1 MPAPLGTPEPLFA
14 NGEIEPLRNARIGYS
29 PAAVNAKNCPRC
41 QAPNQ
46 PQAAACY
53 HCGQPFPP
61 AQQSHPGYAQQG
73 QPPQAP
79 PQQGH
84 GQPGYAPPQGSQP
97 GYAPPQ
103 QGSQPGYG
111 QQPQGQQ
118 TQGHQLGQ
126 QPQAPAVTQG
136 GVPKSTM
143 ALSSAEAMQAL
154 SLAGLSS
161 PGTPGASAPGSSP
174 GRPVAGEITIGRD
187 PSNTI
192 VLENPVV
199 SARHAKITRNPQGGL
214 LVQDL
219 GSTNGT
225 YLRGE
230 RISQRVVSLQDD
242 IYLGSAPLRMS
253 DPRVAGLILIV
264 NRPPQKGQPFV
275 IGSDPGCDVTIHDS
289 QVAPRHCQITEIPN
303 GFQVQDM
310 GSPNGTSIDN
320 ASFRIQTANA
330 QPSSTVLLGG
340 FVLPLQMLQRMIENS
355 KGEGSV
361 MAMAEAAVQGLNL
374 DKPVV
379 TIGRAPGNDL
389 VLPHPSVSSRHAQI
403 SKQPDGKFQ
412 IRDLGSTNGTYL
424 NGVRIPASAVAG
436 AGDRVTVGAVT
447 LLLGARGIEGAQ
459 RAKVR
464 LDLMQIGLTV
474 KDRSSGKPRSLL
486 ENINMS
492 IFPGELI
499 GMLGPSGAGKSTLL
513 MTVLGI
519 IRPTSGGVLLN
530 GKPLFQ
536 QYESFRT
543 NVGYVPQDDIVHP
556 ELTVREALRYACKLR
571 LPAGTSAKHIDE
583 SIDATLKE
591 VGLYEQRDLRIGSA
605 EQKVLSGGQR
615 RRVNLAV
622 ELVTDP
628 SLLILDEPTS
638 GLSWTDAADVISTL
652 RRLADN
658 GRTIVVTIHQPDYQE
673 YEKFDSVTI
682 LGRGGKLLFFGPPS
696 PDSYDFFGAA
706 PGKPR
711 EMFDHLEQLPADQW
725 REKYHQTETYRRFV
739 VERAGNAQAQS
750 GGAPPKPRARSSLR
764 QFPVLLGR
772 SIKLT
777 LRNRVALVLLL
788 IQAPLLG
795 VLIGLTTGGAT
806 SFLVPMFGCS
816 TSEETVDQCAGVDDR
831 IACDLERRMA
841 VAHISEPPHA
851 DERVKDP
858 RTALL
863 AMLMALFL
871 PMIIASSNVLVAERT
886 VYERER
892 LAGLN
897 ILPYVTARL
906 WVLFLLGGVVVVL
919 HVPLAWA
926 LCGLKGNLLKYM
938 FVGFLTTSTG
948 AAMGMA
954 LSASVTN
961 PVSALW
967 GINFLVI
974 PQLLFAGSISRLQD
988 LTAVLSW
995 LTATR
1000 YGLEALTSV
1009 DLAARDELA
1018 PCQVD
1023 RYLENMPNF
1032 FNGHSGM
1039 SGFVADY
1046 PLIFATVG
1054 MGVLMF
1060 GAFVL
1065 TSVLLKMK
1073 DK

>member
-1 MPAPLGTPEPLFA
+1 M
-14 NGEIEPLRNARIGYS
+14 
-29 PAAVNAKNCPRC
+29 NAKTCPRC
-41 QAPNQ
+41 QTPN
-46 PQAAACY
+46 PPNAGACY
-53 HCGQPFPP
+53 NCGHQF
-61 AQQSHPGYAQQG
+61 G
-73 QPPQAP
+73 AP
-79 PQQGH
+79 PQQ
-84 GQPGYAPPQGSQP
+84 PGYPPQQSQP
-97 GYAPPQ
+97 GYP
-103 QGSQPGYG
+103 SQPGQSYPGQPGQPSHPGPQGQPSHPG
-111 QQPQGQQ
+111 QQP
-118 TQGHQLGQ
+118 
-126 QPQAPAVTQG
+126 AG

-143 ALSSAEAMQAL
+143 ALSSEDAMAAL
-154 SLAGLSS
+154 SAAGI
-161 PGTPGASAPGSSP
+161 SAPGQGP
-174 GRPVAGEITIGRD
+174 AAQGQRPSEITIGRD

-199 SARHAKITRNPQGGL
+199 SARHARITRNPQGGF
-214 LVQDL
+214 LVEDL

-230 RISQRVVSLQDD
+230 RITQRVVTLQDD

-253 DPRVAGLILIV
+253 DPRVARLIIEV
-264 NRPPQKGQPFV
+264 HRPPQKGQPFV
-275 IGSDPGCDVTIHDS
+275 IGSDPQCDVTIHDP
-289 QVAPRHCQITEIPN
+289 QVAARHCQLTELPN
-303 GFQVQDM
+303 GFYQVQDM

-320 ASFRIQTANA
+320 ASFRIQQANA
-330 QPSSTVLLGG
+330 QPSSTILLGG
-340 FVLPLQMLQRMIENS
+340 FVLPLQMLQRMIEES

-374 DKPVV
+374 DKPRI

-389 VLPHPSVSSRHAQI
+389 VLPHPSVSGRHAQVD
-403 SKQPDGKFQ
+403 KQQDGKFQ
-412 IRDLGSTNGTYL
+412 VRDLGSTNGTFL
-424 NGVRIPASAVAG
+424 NGVRISTAVAG
-436 AGDRVTVGAVT
+436 PGDRVTVGAVT

-464 LDLMQIGLTV
+464 LDLIQIGLTV
-474 KDRSSGKPRSLL
+474 KDRTTGGPLKLL
-486 ENINMS
+486 DNVNMS

-513 MTVLGI
+513 MTVLGT
-519 IRPTSGGVLLN
+519 IRPTEGGVLLN

-571 LPAGTSAKHIDE
+571 LPSGTSKKHIEE
-583 SIDATLKE
+583 SIEATLKE
-591 VGLYEQRDLRIGSA
+591 VGLWEQRDQRIGSA
-605 EQKVLSGGQR
+605 ENKLLSGGQR

-673 YEKFDSVTI
+673 YEKFDSVCI

-706 PGKPR
+706 HGKPR
-711 EMFDHLEQLPADQW
+711 EMFDHLEQLPPDQW
-725 REKYHQTETYRRFV
+725 REKFHQTETYRRFV
-739 VERAGNAQAQS
+739 QERAGNAQADS
-750 GGAPPKPRARSSLR
+750 GGAPPKPRARSSFR

-772 SIKLT
+772 SLKLT
-777 LRNRVALVLLL
+777 LRNKVALSLLL
-788 IQAPLLG
+788 IQAPLLAI
-795 VLIGLTTGGAT
+795 LIGLTTGGAT
-806 SFLVPMFGCS
+806 SFQVPMFGCS
-816 TSEETVDQCAGVDDR
+816 TRDDAVDQCEGLDDR
-831 IACDLERRMA
+831 LACDPERRMQIA
-841 VAHISEPPHA
+841 ARLPDLDTPHE
-851 DERVKDP
+851 DDRVKDP

-871 PMIIASSNVLVAERT
+871 PMIIASSNVLVSERT
-886 VYERER
+886 IYQRER

-897 ILPYVTARL
+897 ILPYVMARL
-906 WVLFLLGGVVVVL
+906 FVLFMLGGVVVL
-919 HVPLAWA
+919 FHVPIAYF
-926 LCGLKGNLLKYM
+926 LCDLNGAPDLVGNVINLGKYM
-938 FVGFLTTSTG
+938 FVGFLTTSTA

-954 LSASVTN
+954 LSASVSN

-988 LTAVLSW
+988 LTGVLSW

-1009 DLAARDELA
+1009 DLRAREELA
-1018 PCQVD
+1018 DCQVE

-1032 FNGHSGM
+1032 FNDPDALIG
-1039 SGFVADY
+1039 GFVTDF
-1046 PLIFATVG
+1046 PLVFAALG
-1054 MGVLMF
+1054 MGALT
-1060 GAFVL
+1060 FVSFLL
-1065 TSVLLKMK
+1065 TSILLKMK

>member
-1 MPAPLGTPEPLFA
+1 M
-14 NGEIEPLRNARIGYS
+14 
-29 PAAVNAKNCPRC
+29 NAKICPRC
-41 QAPNQ
+41 QTPNPPTGQ
-46 PQAAACY
+46 ACY
-53 HCGQPFPP
+53 NCGTPL
-61 AQQSHPGYAQQG
+61 AA
-73 QPPQAP
+73 
-79 PQQGH
+79 
-84 GQPGYAPPQGSQP
+84 
-97 GYAPPQ
+97 APPQ
-103 QGSQPGYG
+103 QGSQPGYPPQG
-111 QQPQGQQ
+111 SQPGYPPQQPS
-118 TQGHQLGQ
+118 
-126 QPQAPAVTQG
+126 QG
-136 GVPKSTM
+136 GAVPKSTM
-143 ALSSAEAMQAL
+143 ALSSEDAMAAL
-154 SLAGLSS
+154 SAAGIGAP
-161 PGTPGASAPGSSP
+161 PGQPAPGSHS
-174 GRPVAGEITIGRD
+174 GSGGGSQAGEITIGRD
-187 PSNTI
+187 PSNVI
-192 VLENPVV
+192 VFENPVV
-199 SARHAKITRNPQGGL
+199 SARHAKIVRNAQGGL

-230 RISQRVVSLQDD
+230 RIQQRVVTLQDD
-242 IYLGSAPLRMS
+242 IYLGSAQLRMS
-253 DPRVAGLILIV
+253 DPRVAGLIISV

-275 IGSDPGCDVTIHDS
+275 IGSDPSCDVSIYDP
-289 QVAPRHCQITEIPN
+289 QVAPRHCQLVETP
-303 GFQVQDM
+303 GGYQVQDM
-310 GSPNGTSIDN
+310 GSPNGTAIDN
-320 ASFRIQTANA
+320 ASFRIQQASANA
-330 QPSSTVLLGG
+330 TSTLLLGN
-340 FVLPLQMLQRMIENS
+340 FVLPLQLLARLMEEGR
-355 KGEGSV
+355 GEGSV
-361 MAMAEAAVQGLNL
+361 MQMAEAAVQGLNM
-374 DKPVV
+374 DKPVI

-389 VLPHPSVSSRHAQI
+389 TLPHPSVSGRHAEI
-403 SKQPDGKFQ
+403 RKQQDGRFLV
-412 IRDLGSTNGTYL
+412 RDVGSTNGTYV
-424 NGVRIPASAVAG
+424 NGVRISQHVAG
-436 AGDRVTVGAVT
+436 PGDRVTVGAVT
-447 LLLGARGIEGAQ
+447 LLLGQRGIEGAQ

-464 LDLMQIGLTV
+464 LDLVQVALTV
-474 KDRSSGKPRSLL
+474 KDRSTGAPRNLL

-519 IRPTSGGVLLN
+519 LRPTGGGVLLN

-571 LPAGTSAKHIDE
+571 LPSGTSSKHIEE

-591 VGLYEQRDLRIGSA
+591 VGLWDQRDLRIGSP

-673 YEKFDSVTI
+673 YEKFDVVTI

-696 PDSYDFFGAA
+696 PDSYEFFGAT

-725 REKYHQTETYRRFV
+725 REKFHQTETYRRFV

-750 GGAPPKPRARSSLR
+750 GGAPPKPRARSSFR

-772 SIKLT
+772 SFKLT
-777 LRNRVALVLLL
+777 FRNRSALMMLI
-788 IQAPLLG
+788 IQAPLLA

-806 SFLVPMFGCS
+806 AFEVPMFGCS
-816 TSEETVDQCAGVDDR
+816 TREGAVDQCAGIDDR
-831 IACDLERRMA
+831 VACDPERRMA
-841 VAHISEPPHA
+841 ISTRLPDLETPHEG
-851 DERVKDP
+851 ERVKDP

-897 ILPYVTARL
+897 ILPYVIARMI
-906 WVLFLLGGVVVVL
+906 VLFFLGGVVVIL
-919 HVPLAWA
+919 HVPIAYFMCDLDAA
-926 LCGLKGNLLKYM
+926 SGVDMVINLGKYM
-938 FVGFLTTSTG
+938 YVGFLTTSTA

-954 LSASVTN
+954 LSAAVTN
-961 PVSALW
+961 PVTALW

-974 PQLLFAGSISRLQD
+974 PQLLFAGSISRLQGA
-988 LTAVLSW
+988 TQVFSW
-995 LTATR
+995 VTSTR
-1000 YGLEALTSV
+1000 FGLEALTSV
-1009 DLAARDELA
+1009 DLTARDELLD
-1018 PCQVD
+1018 CQRE
-1023 RYLENMPNF
+1023 RYLENLPNF
-1032 FNGHSGM
+1032 FNDPDALLG
-1039 SGFVADY
+1039 GFVTKF
-1046 PLIFATVG
+1046 PLVFATIG
-1054 MGVLMF
+1054 MGVLAF
-1060 GAFVL
+1060 GAFFL
-1065 TSVLLKMK
+1065 TSLLLKLK
-1073 DK
+1073 DKN

>member
-1 MPAPLGTPEPLFA
+1 
-14 NGEIEPLRNARIGYS
+14 
-29 PAAVNAKNCPRC
+29 VNAKICPRC
-41 QAPNQ
+41 QTPNPPTAQ
-46 PQAAACY
+46 ACY
-53 HCGQPFPP
+53 NCGTPLG
-61 AQQSHPGYAQQG
+61 AV
-73 QPPQAP
+73 
-79 PQQGH
+79 
-84 GQPGYAPPQGSQP
+84 PPQGSQP
-97 GYAPPQ
+97 GQPHP
-103 QGSQPGYG
+103 GSQPGYG
-111 QQPQGQQ
+111 QQPS
-118 TQGHQLGQ
+118 
-126 QPQAPAVTQG
+126 QG
-136 GVPKSTM
+136 GGPVPKSTM
-143 ALSSAEAMQAL
+143 ALSSEDAMAAL
-154 SLAGLSS
+154 SAAGISGPGQPS
-161 PGTPGASAPGSSP
+161 PGSHAGSGGGSQ
-174 GRPVAGEITIGRD
+174 AGEITIGRD
-187 PSNTI
+187 PTNVI
-192 VLENPVV
+192 VFENPVV
-199 SARHAKITRNPQGGL
+199 SARHAKITRNAQGGL

-230 RISQRVVSLQDD
+230 RIQQRVVTLQDD
-242 IYLGSAPLRMS
+242 IYLGSAQLRMS
-253 DPRVAGLILIV
+253 DPRVAGLIIAV

-275 IGSDPGCDVTIHDS
+275 IGSDASCDVTIYDP
-289 QVAPRHCQITEIPN
+289 QVAPRHCQLVETP
-303 GFQVQDM
+303 GGYQVQDM
-310 GSPNGTSIDN
+310 GSPNGTAIDN
-320 ASFRIQTANA
+320 ASFRIQQATANA
-330 QPSSTVLLGG
+330 TSTLVLGS
-340 FVLPLQMLQRMIENS
+340 FVLPLQLLARLMEEGR
-355 KGEGSV
+355 GEGSV
-361 MAMAEAAVQGLNL
+361 MQMAEAAVQGLNM
-374 DKPVV
+374 DKPVI

-389 VLPHPSVSSRHAQI
+389 TLPHPSVSGRHAEI
-403 SKQPDGKFQ
+403 RKQQDGRFLV
-412 IRDLGSTNGTYL
+412 RDLGSTNGTYV
-424 NGVRIPASAVAG
+424 NGVRISQHVAG
-436 AGDRVTVGAVT
+436 PGDRVTVGAVT
-447 LLLGARGIEGAQ
+447 LLLGQRGIEGAQ

-464 LDLMQIGLTV
+464 LDLVQVALTV
-474 KDRSSGKPRSLL
+474 KDRSTGNPRNLL

-519 IRPTSGGVLLN
+519 LRPTQGGVLLN

-571 LPAGTSAKHIDE
+571 LPSGTSSKHIEE

-591 VGLYEQRDLRIGSA
+591 VGLWDQRDLRIGSP

-673 YEKFDSVTI
+673 YEKFDVVTI

-696 PDSYDFFGAA
+696 PDSYEFFGAT

-725 REKYHQTETYRRFV
+725 REKFHQTETYRRFV

-750 GGAPPKPRARSSLR
+750 GGAPPKPRARSSFR

-772 SIKLT
+772 SFKLT
-777 LRNRVALVLLL
+777 FRNRSALMMLI
-788 IQAPLLG
+788 IQAPLLA

-806 SFLVPMFGCS
+806 AFEVPMFGCS
-816 TSEETVDQCAGVDDR
+816 TREGAVDQCEGIDDR
-831 IACDLERRMA
+831 VACDPERRMA
-841 VAHISEPPHA
+841 ISTRLPDLETPHEG
-851 DERVKDP
+851 ERVKDP

-897 ILPYVTARL
+897 ILPYVIARMI
-906 WVLFLLGGVVVVL
+906 VLFFLGGVVVVL
-919 HVPLAWA
+919 HVPIAYFMCDLDAA
-926 LCGLKGNLLKYM
+926 SGVDMVINLGKYM
-938 FVGFLTTSTG
+938 YVGFLTTSTA

-954 LSASVTN
+954 LSAAVTN
-961 PVSALW
+961 PVTALW

-988 LTAVLSW
+988 ATAVFSW
-995 LTATR
+995 VTSTR
-1000 YGLEALTSV
+1000 FGLEALTTV
-1009 DLAARDELA
+1009 DLTAREELLD
-1018 PCQVD
+1018 CQRE

-1032 FNGHSGM
+1032 FNDPDALLG
-1039 SGFVADY
+1039 GFVTEF
-1046 PLIFATVG
+1046 PLVFATIG
-1054 MGVLMF
+1054 MGSL
-1060 GAFVL
+1060 AFFAFFL
-1065 TSVLLKMK
+1065 TSLLLKLK
-1073 DK
+1073 DKN

>member
-1 MPAPLGTPEPLFA
+1 
-14 NGEIEPLRNARIGYS
+14 
-29 PAAVNAKNCPRC
+29 VNAKICPRC
-41 QAPNQ
+41 QTPNPPTGQ
-46 PQAAACY
+46 ACY
-53 HCGQPFPP
+53 NCGTPL
-61 AQQSHPGYAQQG
+61 AA
-73 QPPQAP
+73 
-79 PQQGH
+79 
-84 GQPGYAPPQGSQP
+84 
-97 GYAPPQ
+97 APPQ
-103 QGSQPGYG
+103 QGSQPGYPPQG
-111 QQPQGQQ
+111 SQPGYPPQQPS
-118 TQGHQLGQ
+118 
-126 QPQAPAVTQG
+126 QG
-136 GVPKSTM
+136 GAVPKSTM
-143 ALSSAEAMQAL
+143 ALSSEDAMAAL
-154 SLAGLSS
+154 SAAGIGAP
-161 PGTPGASAPGSSP
+161 PGQPAPGSHS
-174 GRPVAGEITIGRD
+174 GSGGGSQAGEITIGRD
-187 PSNTI
+187 PSNVI
-192 VLENPVV
+192 VFENPVV
-199 SARHAKITRNPQGGL
+199 SARHAKIVRNAQGGL

-230 RISQRVVSLQDD
+230 RIQQRVVTLQDD
-242 IYLGSAPLRMS
+242 IYLGSAQLRMS
-253 DPRVAGLILIV
+253 DPRVAGLIISV

-275 IGSDPGCDVTIHDS
+275 IGSDPSCDVSIYDP
-289 QVAPRHCQITEIPN
+289 QVAPRHCQLVETP
-303 GFQVQDM
+303 GGYQVQDM
-310 GSPNGTSIDN
+310 GSPNGTAIDN
-320 ASFRIQTANA
+320 ASFRIQQASANA
-330 QPSSTVLLGG
+330 TSTLLLGN
-340 FVLPLQMLQRMIENS
+340 FVLPLQLLARLMEEGR
-355 KGEGSV
+355 GEGSV
-361 MAMAEAAVQGLNL
+361 MQMAEAAVQGLNM
-374 DKPVV
+374 DKPVI

-389 VLPHPSVSSRHAQI
+389 TLPHPSVSGRHAEI
-403 SKQPDGKFQ
+403 RKQQDGRFLV
-412 IRDLGSTNGTYL
+412 RDVGSTNGTYV
-424 NGVRIPASAVAG
+424 NGVRISQHVAG
-436 AGDRVTVGAVT
+436 PGDRVTVGAVT
-447 LLLGARGIEGAQ
+447 LLLGQRGIEGAQ

-464 LDLMQIGLTV
+464 LDLVQVALTV
-474 KDRSSGKPRSLL
+474 KDRSTGAPRNLL

-519 IRPTSGGVLLN
+519 LRPTGGGVLLN

-571 LPAGTSAKHIDE
+571 LPSGTSSKHIEE

-591 VGLYEQRDLRIGSA
+591 VGLWDQRDLRIGSP

-673 YEKFDSVTI
+673 YEKFDVVTI

-696 PDSYDFFGAA
+696 PDSYEFFGAT

-725 REKYHQTETYRRFV
+725 REKFHQTETYRRFV

-750 GGAPPKPRARSSLR
+750 GGAPPKPRARSSFR

-772 SIKLT
+772 SFKLT
-777 LRNRVALVLLL
+777 FRNRSALMMLI
-788 IQAPLLG
+788 IQAPLLA

-806 SFLVPMFGCS
+806 AFEVPMFGCS
-816 TSEETVDQCAGVDDR
+816 TREGAVDQCAGIDDR
-831 IACDLERRMA
+831 VACDPERRMA
-841 VAHISEPPHA
+841 ISTRLPDLETPHEG
-851 DERVKDP
+851 ERVKDP

-897 ILPYVTARL
+897 ILPYVIARMI
-906 WVLFLLGGVVVVL
+906 VLFFLGGVVVIL
-919 HVPLAWA
+919 HVPIAYFMCDLDAA
-926 LCGLKGNLLKYM
+926 SGVDMVINLGKYM
-938 FVGFLTTSTG
+938 YVGFLTTSTA

-954 LSASVTN
+954 LSAAVTN
-961 PVSALW
+961 PVTALW

-974 PQLLFAGSISRLQD
+974 PQLLFAGSISRLQGA
-988 LTAVLSW
+988 TQVFSW
-995 LTATR
+995 VTSTR
-1000 YGLEALTSV
+1000 FGLEALTSV
-1009 DLAARDELA
+1009 DLTARDELLD
-1018 PCQVD
+1018 CQRE
-1023 RYLENMPNF
+1023 RYLENLPNF
-1032 FNGHSGM
+1032 FNDPDALLG
-1039 SGFVADY
+1039 GFVTKF
-1046 PLIFATVG
+1046 PLVFATIG
-1054 MGVLMF
+1054 MGVLAF
-1060 GAFVL
+1060 GAFFL
-1065 TSVLLKMK
+1065 TSLLLKLK
-1073 DK
+1073 DKN

>member
-1 MPAPLGTPEPLFA
+1 
-14 NGEIEPLRNARIGYS
+14 
-29 PAAVNAKNCPRC
+29 VNSKTCPRC
-41 QAPNQ
+41 QTQNPAN
-46 PQAAACY
+46 AGACY
-53 HCGQPFPP
+53 NCGTQL
-61 AQQSHPGYAQQG
+61 S
-73 QPPQAP
+73 
-79 PQQGH
+79 
-84 GQPGYAPPQGSQP
+84 QPGYAPPQGSQP

-103 QGSQPGYG
+103 QGHPQQGRPPQGQPQSYPGHPPQGSQPGYG
-111 QQPQGQQ
+111 QQP
-118 TQGHQLGQ
+118 
-126 QPQAPAVTQG
+126 PQAAPSGG

-143 ALSSAEAMQAL
+143 AMSSQDAMKAL
-154 SLAGLSS
+154 SAAGLSV
-161 PGTPGASAPGSSP
+161 PGQQQSSP
-174 GRPVAGEITIGRD
+174 SMPAAQGEITIGRD

-199 SARHAKITRNPQGGL
+199 SARHARITRNPQGGL
-214 LVQDL
+214 LVEDL

-230 RISQRVVSLQDD
+230 RIQQRVVTLQDD
-242 IYLGSAPLRMS
+242 IYLGSAPLRMT
-253 DPRVAGLILIV
+253 DPRVSALILRI
-264 NRPPQKGQPFV
+264 NRPPTKGQPFTV
-275 IGSDPGCDVTIHDS
+275 GSDGGCDIVIHDP
-289 QVAPRHCQITEIPN
+289 QVAPRHAQLTELPD
-303 GFQVQDM
+303 GSYQVQDL
-310 GSPNGTSIDN
+310 GSPNGTAIDN
-320 ASFRIQTANA
+320 ASFRIQQAMA
-330 QPSSTVLLGG
+330 KPSSVVLLGG
-340 FVLPLQMLQRMIENS
+340 FSLPLQLLQRMVENA

-361 MAMAEAAVQGLNL
+361 MQMAEAAVQGLNL
-374 DKPVV
+374 DKPVITV
-379 TIGRAPGNDL
+379 GRAPGNDL
-389 VLPHPSVSSRHAQI
+389 ILPHPSVSSRHAQI
-403 SKQPDGKFQ
+403 SKQQDGRFQ
-412 IRDLGSTNGTYL
+412 IRDLGSTNGTYV
-424 NGVRIPASAVAG
+424 NGQRVAQPVVAG
-436 AGDRVTVGAVT
+436 PGDRVTVGAVT

-464 LDLMQIGLTV
+464 LDLVQVGLTV
-474 KDRSSGKPRSLL
+474 KDRSTGKPRALL
-486 ENINMS
+486 DNVNMS

-519 IRPTSGGVLLN
+519 IRPTNGGVLLN
-530 GKPLFQ
+530 GKPLFS

-571 LPAGTSAKHIDE
+571 LPSGTSKKHIEE

-591 VGLYEQRDLRIGSA
+591 VGLWEQRDLRIGSA

-673 YEKFDSVTI
+673 YEKFDSVCI

-725 REKYHQTETYRRFV
+725 REQYHQTETYRRFV

-750 GGAPPKPRARSSLR
+750 GGAPPKPRPRSSLR

-772 SIKLT
+772 SLKLT
-777 LRNRVALVLLL
+777 LRNRVALFLLV
-788 IQAPLLG
+788 IQAPLLA

-806 SFLVPMFGCS
+806 SFQVPMFGCS
-816 TSEETVDQCAGVDDR
+816 TRDEATDQCAGIDDR
-831 IACDLERRMA
+831 IACDPQRRMA
-841 VAHISEPPHA
+841 VAARLPDLTTPHA
-851 DERVKDP
+851 DDRVKDP

-871 PMIIASSNVLVAERT
+871 PMIIASSNVLVSERT

-906 WVLFLLGGVVVVL
+906 WVLFMLGAVVVVL
-919 HVPLAWA
+919 HVPIAYFMCDLDGAD
-926 LCGLKGNLLKYM
+926 GFVGKIVNLGKYM
-938 FVGFLTTSTG
+938 FVGFCVTSTA

-954 LSASVTN
+954 LSAAVSN

-988 LTAVLSW
+988 LTGVLSW
-995 LTATR
+995 FTATR
-1000 YGLEALTSV
+1000 YGLEALTAV
-1009 DLAARDELA
+1009 DLRSRENLA
-1018 PCQVD
+1018 DCQVE

-1032 FNGHSGM
+1032 FNDPDALLG
-1039 SGFVADY
+1039 GFVTDF
-1046 PLIFATVG
+1046 PLIFAAIG
-1054 MGVLMF
+1054 MGFISFV
-1060 GAFVL
+1060 AFVL
-1065 TSVLLKMK
+1065 TSILLKMK

>member
-1 MPAPLGTPEPLFA
+1 
-14 NGEIEPLRNARIGYS
+14 
-29 PAAVNAKNCPRC
+29 
-41 QAPNQ
+41 
-46 PQAAACY
+46 
-53 HCGQPFPP
+53 
-61 AQQSHPGYAQQG
+61 
-73 QPPQAP
+73 
-79 PQQGH
+79 
-84 GQPGYAPPQGSQP
+84 
-97 GYAPPQ
+97 
-103 QGSQPGYG
+103 
-111 QQPQGQQ
+111 
-118 TQGHQLGQ
+118 
-126 QPQAPAVTQG
+126 
-136 GVPKSTM
+136 M
-143 ALSSAEAMQAL
+143 ALSSEDAMAAL
-154 SLAGLSS
+154 SAAGIGAP
-161 PGTPGASAPGSSP
+161 PGQPAPGSHS
-174 GRPVAGEITIGRD
+174 GSGGGSQAGEITIGRD
-187 PSNTI
+187 PSNVI
-192 VLENPVV
+192 VFENPVV
-199 SARHAKITRNPQGGL
+199 SARHAKIVRNAQGGL

-230 RISQRVVSLQDD
+230 RIQQRVVTLQDD
-242 IYLGSAPLRMS
+242 IYLGSAQLRMS
-253 DPRVAGLILIV
+253 DPRVAGLIISV

-275 IGSDPGCDVTIHDS
+275 IGSDPSCDVSIYDP
-289 QVAPRHCQITEIPN
+289 QVAPRHCQLVETP
-303 GFQVQDM
+303 GGYQVQDM
-310 GSPNGTSIDN
+310 GSPNGTAIDN
-320 ASFRIQTANA
+320 ASFRIQQASANA
-330 QPSSTVLLGG
+330 TSTLLLGN
-340 FVLPLQMLQRMIENS
+340 FVLPLQLLARLMEEGR
-355 KGEGSV
+355 GEGSV
-361 MAMAEAAVQGLNL
+361 MQMAEAAVQGLNM
-374 DKPVV
+374 DKPVI

-389 VLPHPSVSSRHAQI
+389 TLPHPSVSGRHAEI
-403 SKQPDGKFQ
+403 RKQQDGRFLV
-412 IRDLGSTNGTYL
+412 RDVGSTNGTYV
-424 NGVRIPASAVAG
+424 NGVRISQHVAG
-436 AGDRVTVGAVT
+436 PGDRVTVGAVT
-447 LLLGARGIEGAQ
+447 LLLGQRGIEGAQ

-464 LDLMQIGLTV
+464 LDLVQVALTV
-474 KDRSSGKPRSLL
+474 KDRSTGAPRNLL

-519 IRPTSGGVLLN
+519 LRPTGGGVLLN

-571 LPAGTSAKHIDE
+571 LPSGTSSKHIEE

-591 VGLYEQRDLRIGSA
+591 VGLWDQRDLRIGSP

-673 YEKFDSVTI
+673 YEKFDVVTI

-696 PDSYDFFGAA
+696 PDSYEFFGAT

-725 REKYHQTETYRRFV
+725 REKFHQTETYRRFV

-750 GGAPPKPRARSSLR
+750 GGAPPKPRARSSFR

-772 SIKLT
+772 SFKLT
-777 LRNRVALVLLL
+777 FRNRSALMMLI
-788 IQAPLLG
+788 IQAPLLA

-806 SFLVPMFGCS
+806 AFEVPMFGCS
-816 TSEETVDQCAGVDDR
+816 TREGAVDQCAGIDDR
-831 IACDLERRMA
+831 VACDPERRMA
-841 VAHISEPPHA
+841 ISTRLPDLETPHEG
-851 DERVKDP
+851 ERVKDP

-897 ILPYVTARL
+897 ILPYVIARMI
-906 WVLFLLGGVVVVL
+906 VLFFLGGVVVIL
-919 HVPLAWA
+919 HVPIAYFMCDLDAA
-926 LCGLKGNLLKYM
+926 SGVDMVINLGKYM
-938 FVGFLTTSTG
+938 YVGFLTTSTA

-954 LSASVTN
+954 LSAAVTN
-961 PVSALW
+961 PVTALW

-974 PQLLFAGSISRLQD
+974 PQLLFAGSISRLQGA
-988 LTAVLSW
+988 TQVFSW
-995 LTATR
+995 VTSTR
-1000 YGLEALTSV
+1000 FGLEALTSV
-1009 DLAARDELA
+1009 DLTARDELLD
-1018 PCQVD
+1018 CQRE
-1023 RYLENMPNF
+1023 RYLENLPNF
-1032 FNGHSGM
+1032 FNDPDALLG
-1039 SGFVADY
+1039 GFVTKF
-1046 PLIFATVG
+1046 PLVFATIG
-1054 MGVLMF
+1054 MGVLAF
-1060 GAFVL
+1060 GAFFL
-1065 TSVLLKMK
+1065 TSLLLKLK
-1073 DK
+1073 DKN